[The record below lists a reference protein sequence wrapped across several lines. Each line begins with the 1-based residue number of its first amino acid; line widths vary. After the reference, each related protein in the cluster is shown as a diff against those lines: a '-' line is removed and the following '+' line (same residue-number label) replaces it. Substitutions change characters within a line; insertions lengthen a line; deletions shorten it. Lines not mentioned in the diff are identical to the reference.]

1 MASLKNIRV
10 VLVRPLYGGNL
21 GSICRAMKNMAI
33 TDLAVVAPSPDMNF
47 AEAHTMAVHAT
58 DILDRRRQ
66 FDTLA
71 EAVADCALVAGTTAR
86 KGLYRNHARTP
97 REWAPALLDSARANK
112 VAIVF
117 GTEDDGLSNEELAI
131 CTHVIRIPS
140 SPRYASLNLSQAV
153 LLCCYELYVASG
165 QYEPPQE
172 AHPEASVVMRERMMD
187 MWREMLREIGF
198 FDQGKEEHMMMGMR
212 RIFSRGKLTE
222 ADIAIMMG
230 VARQVRWC
238 ASQMRRSKKT

>member
-97 REWAPALLDSARANK
+97 REWAPALLDSAYSA
-112 VAIVF
+112 A
-117 GTEDDGLSNEELAI
+117 
-131 CTHVIRIPS
+131 
-140 SPRYASLNLSQAV
+140 
-153 LLCCYELYVASG
+153 
-165 QYEPPQE
+165 
-172 AHPEASVVMRERMMD
+172 
-187 MWREMLREIGF
+187 
-198 FDQGKEEHMMMGMR
+198 
-212 RIFSRGKLTE
+212 
-222 ADIAIMMG
+222 
-230 VARQVRWC
+230 
-238 ASQMRRSKKT
+238 